1 MFTRNPFHLF
11 AIPLGLLTCSVYAS
25 AQDLKN
31 CILEQYSPQTVAVS
45 GLPDPSSMG
54 SYTFK
59 VVKYGKKPSIFSSS
73 NPDIITQKVKL
84 PRFLAEYSRSKGY
97 KDDAYHKFNN
107 EVSLDGKVWL
117 PNGKGPFPLVL
128 ITHGNSAPGFDY
140 LAELLASRGYL
151 VAQVEQTYLNGLW
164 GENGARGWVLLE
176 HLKLWRQWSSEP
188 KQPFFEK
195 VDMENVALI
204 GMSRGGEAVAL
215 AATFNQWQTLPQSD
229 EVLDF
234 GFNIR
239 AVVALAPMDGQ
250 YLHADGSN
258 VLRNTNYLVLQGGH
272 DADVYQFLGSQQW
285 QRTHFDDGG
294 DYLKQ
299 LIYFYRG
306 NHINFNQSMSGS
318 FHWGKRGDFDA
329 QLLAPAQQE
338 KLTNVFVSAFLEAS
352 IFKKVE
358 YRQLFKQLPLT
369 EFNLPKD
376 IYISR
381 YMTSDFQVV
390 EDFEGS
396 SIKVKLLQVSRDN
409 QQTFL
414 PVLIEPERLRFGV
427 ETSNKVL
434 RLNLAR
440 DVETHVRIQLP
451 PQTIKNQSNLP
462 YFNFQFS
469 LARTDT
475 SMQQKCEPY
484 NLFSEAKVE
493 VLHDSLLVESIS
505 LGSIGTVSPLL
516 LSDFSELER
525 GDVQY
530 AQTEP
535 VLQTFSVPVK
545 VENIGEGAT
554 ELDIIFKPS
563 QNVTIILDDFG
574 VTGVAHLRTHKY

>member
-1 MFTRNPFHLF
+1 MLFTRTLFHF
-11 AIPLGLLTCSVYAS
+11 FVFSLGLLTCSVYAS
-25 AQDLKN
+25 AKDLKN
-31 CILEQYSPQTVAVS
+31 CVLSQYSPQTVAIS
-45 GLPDPSSMG
+45 GLPDPSTMG
-54 SYTFK
+54 SYKFK

-73 NPDIITQKVKL
+73 NPEIITQKVKL
-84 PRFLAEYSRSKGY
+84 PSFLAEYSRSKGY

-107 EVSLDGKVWL
+107 DVSLDGKVWL

-128 ITHGNSAPGFDY
+128 ITHGNSDPGFDY

-151 VAQVEQTYLNGLW
+151 VAQVDQTYLNGLW

-176 HLKLWRQWSSEP
+176 HLKLWRQWSSES
-188 KQPFFEK
+188 KQPFFGK

-215 AATFNQWQTLPQSD
+215 ATTFNQWQTLPHSD
-229 EVLDF
+229 EVLDL

-250 YLHADGSN
+250 YLHTDGSN
-258 VLRNTNYLVLQGGH
+258 VLKNTNYLVLQGGH

-285 QRTHFDDGG
+285 QRTSFDDGG

-299 LIYFYRG
+299 LVYFYRG

-329 QLLAPAQQE
+329 QLLTPTQQE
-338 KLTNVFVSAFLEAS
+338 KLTKVLVSAFLEAS
-352 IFKKVE
+352 ILKKVE

-369 EFNLPKD
+369 EFDLPED

-381 YMTSDFQVV
+381 YITSDFKVV
-390 EDFEGS
+390 EDFENS
-396 SIKVKLLQVSRDN
+396 SIKVKLSRVNRDN
-409 QQTFL
+409 KQIFL
-414 PVLIEPERLRFGV
+414 PVSIEPERLRYGV
-427 ETSNKVL
+427 ETPNQVL

-440 DVETHVRIQLP
+440 DVETHVRMQLP
-451 PQTIKNQSNLP
+451 SQMIKSKSNQQ

-469 LARTDT
+469 LARTDAST
-475 SMQQKCEPY
+475 QQKCEPY
-484 NLFSEAKVE
+484 NLFSETKVE
-493 VLHDSLLVESIS
+493 VLQDSLLVESIS

-525 GDVQY
+525 GDVKY

-545 VENIGEGAT
+545 VENIGDGAT

-574 VTGVAHLRTHKY
+574 VTGGTH

>member
-1 MFTRNPFHLF
+1 M
-11 AIPLGLLTCSVYAS
+11 TCSVYAS
-25 AQDLKN
+25 AKDLKN
-31 CILEQYSPQTVAVS
+31 CILSQYSPQTVEIS
-45 GLPDPSSMG
+45 GLPDPSTMG
-54 SYTFK
+54 SYKYK

-73 NPDIITQKVKL
+73 NPGIITQKVKL
-84 PRFLAEYSRSKGY
+84 PRFLTEYSRSKGY

-107 EVSLDGKVWL
+107 DVSLDGKVWL

-151 VAQVEQTYLNGLW
+151 VVQVDQTYLNGLW

-176 HLKLWRQWSSEP
+176 HLKLWRQWSSES

-195 VDMENVALI
+195 VDMDNVALI

-215 AATFNQWQTLPQSD
+215 ATTFNQWTTLPHSD
-229 EVLDF
+229 EVLDL

-250 YLHADGSN
+250 YLHTVGSN
-258 VLRNTNYLVLQGGH
+258 ALKNTNYLVLQGGH

-285 QRTHFDDGG
+285 QRTSFDDGG

-299 LIYFYRG
+299 LVYFYRG

-329 QLLAPAQQE
+329 QLLTPTQQE
-338 KLTNVFVSAFLEAS
+338 KLTKLFVSAFLEAS
-352 IFKKVE
+352 IIKKVE

-369 EFNLPKD
+369 EFDLPKD

-381 YMTSDFQVV
+381 YITSDFKVV
-390 EDFEGS
+390 EDFEDS
-396 SIKVKLLQVSRDN
+396 SIKVKLSRLNRDN
-409 QQTFL
+409 KQTFL
-414 PVLIEPERLRFGV
+414 PVSLEPERLRYGV
-427 ETSNKVL
+427 ETSNQVL

-440 DVETHVRIQLP
+440 DVETHMRMQLP
-451 PQTIKNQSNLP
+451 SQMIKNQSNHQ

-469 LARTDT
+469 LARTDAST
-475 SMQQKCEPY
+475 QQKCEPY
-484 NLFSEAKVE
+484 NLFSDTKVE
-493 VLHDSLLVESIS
+493 VLQDSLLVESIS

-545 VENIGEGAT
+545 VENIGDGAT

-574 VTGVAHLRTHKY
+574 VTGGTH